1 MARRYFVSNVA
12 SGLGVGLDFST
23 LLLPNIQGG
32 TSTATVSLAANTTR
46 VSTVFTP
53 PFHPSVG
60 GAISDYAV
68 LVEIT
73 TGDNQCAL
81 SLVAHRINSGGTI
94 QVSSAATGEQ
104 IASVGTQTHT
114 FANLNLGTWLLGDR
128 LRIDYQF
135 RNTQAHGG
143 TRTVVT
149 LLNSVD
155 LTVNIPDWRGRKS
168 RAT

>member
-1 MARRYFVSNVA
+1 MARRYFVSNVT
-12 SGLGVGLDFST
+12 SGLGVGVDFSV

-32 TSTATVSLAANTTR
+32 TSTATVSLAPNTTR

-60 GAISDYAV
+60 GAISDYTV

-94 QVSSAATGEQ
+94 QTSSAATGEQ
-104 IASVGTQTHT
+104 TASVGTQTHT
-114 FANLNLGTWLLGDR
+114 FANLNLGTWILGDR

-135 RNTQAHGG
+135 RNTLAHGG
-143 TRTVVT
+143 TRTVAT
-149 LLNSVD
+149 TLNSIA
-155 LTVNIPDWRGRKS
+155 LELNLPGWRGRKS
-168 RAT
+168 MAA

>member
-1 MARRYFVSNVA
+1 MARRYFVSNVS

-32 TSTATVSLAANTTR
+32 TTTVTISLDPNTTR

-60 GAISDYAV
+60 GSISDYSLLAD
-68 LVEIT
+68 IT

-81 SLVAHRINSGGTI
+81 SIVARRVNSAGTI
-94 QVSSAATGEQ
+94 QTSSGATAEQ
-104 IASVGTQTHT
+104 TTNVATQTHT
-114 FANLNLGTWLLGDR
+114 FTNLNLGTWAVGDR
-128 LRIDYQF
+128 LRLDYQF
-135 RNTQAHGG
+135 RNTAAHGG
-143 TRTVVT
+143 TRTVAT
-149 LLNSVD
+149 SLNSIA
-155 LTVNIPDWRGRKS
+155 LELNIPTWRGRKS